1 MFILFIVVI
10 VLGLWIL
17 RSQWSGQDNGA
28 AHGGAEHNGA
38 REILDRRYV
47 SGEIDADEYA
57 QRRATLG
64 L

>member
-10 VLGLWIL
+10 VLGFWIL
-17 RSQWSGQDNGA
+17 RSQWPGQDK
-28 AHGGAEHNGA
+28 GAEHGVAEHSGA
-38 REILDRRYV
+38 RDILDRLYA
-47 SGEIDADEYA
+47 SGEIGTEEYA

>member
-17 RSQWSGQDNGA
+17 RSQWPGQDKGA
-28 AHGGAEHNGA
+28 EHGGAEHSGA
-38 REILDRRYV
+38 RDILDRRYAKR
-47 SGEIDADEYA
+47 EIDADEYA

>member
-10 VLGLWIL
+10 ALGFWIL
-17 RSQWSGQDNGA
+17 RSQRPWQEN
-28 AHGGAEHNGA
+28 GAEHNGA
-38 REILDRRYV
+38 RDILDRRYA

>member
-17 RSQWSGQDNGA
+17 RSRWPGQDNGA
-28 AHGGAEHNGA
+28 AHGGAEHDGA
-38 REILDRRYV
+38 RDILERRYA
-47 SGEIDADEYA
+47 SGEIDAEEYA